1 MTERSAE
8 IENVSWETSTS
19 DAAAVEEVDGNKPL
33 SRQLKQ
39 KCKL

>member
-1 MTERSAE
+1 MLAERAAPQM
-8 IENVSWETSTS
+8 
-19 DAAAVEEVDGNKPL
+19 AAAVEEVDGNKPL